1 MIILKT
7 QRLILSKISEDD
19 AGFIYELVND
29 PDWLRYI
36 GDKDIHD
43 LKDARSYIKNVSMVS
58 YEQHGYGPY
67 LVRLKEGK
75 IRIGISGLF
84 KRDYLDHPDV
94 GFAFLPAYRNKGY
107 ATESA
112 AAVLNYGYAS
122 LNLTKILAIT
132 SRDNDSSA
140 RVLEKIGLQ
149 FQKIIKT
156 SKDDPGSKLYVLNR
170 NER

>member
-19 AGFIYELVND
+19 ADFFYKLVND

-36 GDKDIHD
+36 GDKHIHD
-43 LKDARSYIKNVSMVS
+43 LKDARNYIKNVSMVS
-58 YEQHGYGPY
+58 YEQYGFGPY
-67 LVRLKEGK
+67 LVKLREDQT
-75 IRIGISGLF
+75 RIGISGLF
-84 KRDYLDHPDV
+84 QRDYLDHPDV
-94 GFAFLPAYRNKGY
+94 GFAFLPAYRNRGY

-112 AAVLNYGYAS
+112 AAVLNYGYDS
-122 LNLTKILAIT
+122 LNLTIILAIT

-156 SKDDPGSKLYVLNR
+156 SKDDPGSKLFVHNR